1 MSSENFVQYI
11 GLFLFLLII
20 VFIFRKIFVSQVEG
34 MQNRQ
39 KEGMSNDDST
49 KQINHGVNAEKFTDR
64 VKSLKNT
71 MRDKLNIPTY
81 RTDYENLLIE
91 LNDHVN
97 GMMLDELLSIDP
109 TNIEST
115 HIINKLD
122 NINKLSNGKNNLND
136 IMKYIDK
143 N

>member
-1 MSSENFVQYI
+1 MSIENFVQYI
-11 GLFLFLLII
+11 GLFIFLLII
-20 VFIFRKIFVSQVEG
+20 VYIFRKVFVSQVEG
-34 MQNRQ
+34 MQTRQ
-39 KEGMSNDDST
+39 KEGTSNDDAT
-49 KQINHGVNAEKFTDR
+49 IKVNHGINAENFTDR
-64 VKSLKNT
+64 VKSMKNT

-91 LNDHVN
+91 LNDHVS

-109 TNIEST
+109 TNIQPT
-115 HIINKLD
+115 HIINKLN